1 MVRSLVVAILLL
13 LSLSAVAQTTD
24 RFEVFGGYSYFGGSY
39 TAEEI
44 NPTNPSGWNV
54 SATGKLN
61 RWVGITADF
70 SGYSQ
75 SNGAGENANA
85 YNFLFG
91 PTVSLPLHRFTPF
104 AHFLLGE
111 SHVSPSGIQFL
122 TSNNSFTLAVG
133 GGLDYTVINHIALR
147 FQIDQL
153 HNGFATADNQL
164 QYRVDHNFPRIS
176 TGIVLRF

>member
-1 MVRSLVVAILLL
+1 MVRSLLVAAILLL

-44 NPTNPSGWNV
+44 FPTNPSGWNV
-54 SATGKLN
+54 SATGKLK
-61 RWVGITADF
+61 RWIGITADF

-75 SNGAGENANA
+75 SNSADSANA

-91 PTVSLPLHRFTPF
+91 PTVSLPFHRFTPF
-104 AHFLLGE
+104 AHFLLGD
-111 SHVSPSGIQFL
+111 SHVSPSSSPFL
-122 TSNNSFTLAVG
+122 TSNNSFALAVG

-147 FQIDQL
+147 FQIDRL
-153 HNGFATADNQL
+153 HNGFTTSDNQL

-176 TGIVLRF
+176 TGIVFRF